1 MLCIISFLL
10 DSNFPKARHGILENK
25 VVTVDDLYS
34 NASCEQMAVLVYL
47 HAMADYN
54 DVKNNYA
61 FMELAMQTP
70 LINKQSFMLPMGLI
84 IAQTA
89 LVSNDWGNI
98 YPAMNYYV
106 NSPEIKD
113 MRPKAIELV
122 MEYINEYKEYA
133 NE

>member
-1 MLCIISFLL
+1 M
-10 DSNFPKARHGILENK
+10 
-25 VVTVDDLYS
+25 VTVDDLYS

-89 LVSNDWGNI
+89 
-98 YPAMNYYV
+98 
-106 NSPEIKD
+106 
-113 MRPKAIELV
+113 
-122 MEYINEYKEYA
+122 
-133 NE
+133 